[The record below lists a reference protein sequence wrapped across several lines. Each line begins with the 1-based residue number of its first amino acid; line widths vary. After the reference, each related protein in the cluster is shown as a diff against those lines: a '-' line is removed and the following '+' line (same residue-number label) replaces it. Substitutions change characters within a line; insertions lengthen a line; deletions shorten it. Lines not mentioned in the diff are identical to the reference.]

1 MLRNINYI
9 YIFNATQKVKVTVFD
24 LTLAAPVYRDLGC
37 LCLCGRNAWCQNFCT
52 GLITS
57 PTDSKTTAL
66 HYLTSNNQQLNVVFV
81 CVCVGGGCTVLMLSV
96 CDILVFQY
104 LEKALTEF
112 HKIWQTH

>member
-37 LCLCGRNAWCQNFCT
+37 LCLCGRNAWCQTFCT
-52 GLITS
+52 RLITS
-57 PTDSKTTAL
+57 PTDSKATAR

-81 CVCVGGGCTVLMLSV
+81 GGGGGGYTVLTLFVRPRHFGFS
-96 CDILVFQY
+96 IS
-104 LEKALTEF
+104 
-112 HKIWQTH
+112 